1 MIHYAVMSANAET
14 DRRSHSLL
22 AKEVLPSFIALR
34 QAVLDASGH
43 DFLARLSEAN
53 RAIGFGSDTSSYASW
68 HKSQ

>member
-1 MIHYAVMSANAET
+1 MSANAET

-34 QAVLDASGH
+34 QAVIDASGH